1 MLIDS
6 HCHLASHKF
15 DPSELD
21 ALLGRASDAGVRAM
35 ISLATCLEDIEANL
49 TIADTYPN
57 VGVCLGIHPCDV
69 HNAPD
74 DAIEVIALNVDDPR
88 VVGIGETG
96 LDYYHPAP
104 EGWEEEAF
112 RQRQREFLAQ
122 HFELAR
128 RCGLGIVIHTRDR
141 QGCASFDDALKIYH
155 DFRDDVR
162 ALFHCYIGNAE
173 NARRIIE
180 LGGLVSFGGV
190 TTFKSA
196 RDVLEVARN
205 LPAGTF
211 LVETDA
217 PYLAPVPHRGKR
229 NEPAWV
235 RHTAEHIA
243 LERGETL
250 EEFATHTRE
259 ATLRFFPR
267 LAIRLSSSS

>member
-21 ALLGRASDAGVRAM
+21 ALLERASHNGVSAM
-35 ISLATCLEDIEANL
+35 VSLATCLDDIEANL
-49 TIADTYPN
+49 TIADTYEN

-74 DAIEVIALNVDDPR
+74 DAIDVIAANISDPR

-104 EGWEEEAF
+104 EGWEEETF
-112 RQRQREFLAQ
+112 RQRQLSFLEQ
-122 HFELAR
+122 HFHLAR

-141 QGCASFDDALKIYH
+141 QGCASFDDALRIYQ
-155 DFRDDVR
+155 DFATDVR
-162 ALFHCYIGNAE
+162 ALFHCYIGHAE
-173 NARRIIE
+173 NARRVIE

-196 RDVLEVARN
+196 SDVLEVVRD

-243 LERGETL
+243 AARGERL
-250 EEFATHTRE
+250 EELAVHTRE

-267 LAIRLSSSS
+267 LAARI